1 YQNLAYLQHVHTS
14 SITHLTLQFGRKF
27 KTETIQFAEMNDA
40 VNMHGDMA
48 PPAPASAVNNHH
60 MMHMTFFWGENAE
73 ILFSGWPGYNN
84 IGMYVFALFVVF
96 LLAFFVEWLSHSNYI
111 KESANH
117 VATGL
122 IQTALYGIRIG
133 LAYLVMLSVM
143 SFNGGIFLA
152 AIAGH
157 TLGFLVFG
165 SRIFKKSP
173 LTAYAKA
180 SDLPSMPCNC

>member
-1 YQNLAYLQHVHTS
+1 MVYIS
-14 SITHLTLQFGRKF
+14 SIIHFTTQFGRKF
-27 KTETIQFAEMNDA
+27 NRGTIQFADMNGA
-40 VNMHGDMA
+40 MNMHGDMA
-48 PPAPASAVNNHH
+48 PPARDAAVNNHH
-60 MMHMTFFWGENAE
+60 MMMHMTFFWGKNAE

-117 VATGL
+117 VTAGL

-152 AIAGH
+152 AISGH

-165 SRIFKKSP
+165 SRVFKKSP

>member
-84 IGMYVFALFVVF
+84 I
-96 LLAFFVEWLSHSNYI
+96 
-111 KESANH
+111 ESANH